1 MAVWD
6 RRRMPDELHLRTTF
20 NRRVIARLFAQLD
33 DGQLS
38 TPSLCEGWMCRD
50 VLGHLVMSLDL
61 SFSRFL
67 LEVARDRGRAGVTS
81 DRLAR
86 AYGARPIHEL
96 VRLLDERSDVA
107 LSPPGVGAHGP
118 FADSCIH
125 LRDVAIPLGIPTS
138 PPVEDWV
145 RVLEFLTTSRAR
157 AAGFLPRGQVDG
169 LQLQA
174 SDDTW
179 RSGSG
184 DLVTGTSEALAMS
197 LTGRPALIDDLAGA
211 GAPTLRERVLAQ
223 QT

>member
-1 MAVWD
+1 
-6 RRRMPDELHLRTTF
+6 MPDEVHLRTTA
-20 NRRVIARLFAQLD
+20 NRRVIARLFDQLD

-38 TPSLCEGWMCRD
+38 QPSLCEGWTCRD

-61 SFSRFL
+61 SFLRFL

-86 AYGARPIHEL
+86 AYGARPVREL
-96 VRLLDERSDVA
+96 VRQLDERSDVA

-125 LRDVAIPLGIPTS
+125 LRDVAIPLGIATS
-138 PPVEDWV
+138 PPVQDWV
-145 RVLEFLTTSRAR
+145 RVLDFLTTSRAR
-157 AAGFLPRGQVDG
+157 AAGFLPRGRLDG

-179 RSGSG
+179 SSGSG
-184 DLVTGTSEALAMS
+184 DLVTGTSEALALS
-197 LTGRPALIDDLAGA
+197 LTGRPALLDDLAGA
-211 GAPTLRERVLAQ
+211 GAPTLRQRVLTR